1 MPMENRYATYTTAED
16 IDMVTNNI
24 KKYGGTIT
32 SISSNKDGYL
42 ILYKADNKIEER
54 VLKEF

>member
-1 MPMENRYATYTTAED
+1 MENRYATYTTAED

-42 ILYKADNKIEER
+42 ILYKADDKIEER
-54 VLKEF
+54 ILKEF